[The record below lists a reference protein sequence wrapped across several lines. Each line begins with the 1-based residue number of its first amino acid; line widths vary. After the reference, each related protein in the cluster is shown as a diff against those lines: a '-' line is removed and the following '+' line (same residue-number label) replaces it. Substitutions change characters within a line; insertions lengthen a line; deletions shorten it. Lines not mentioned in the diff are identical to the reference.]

1 MRDKK
6 NQQRAEQK
14 DLALIICMY
23 VGLFLII
30 GLCINVALAD
40 EMTFKFKSPSFSGVN
55 TSQHYLTIENQEHSR
70 EKTLVDELKALA
82 DEQERDEQN
91 TTIARFIRNLESRV
105 YAKLSSQLVES
116 LFGETASKSGSIE
129 LEGNTIEYEADDE
142 FVILKVTDPL
152 GKKTTITFPLNSFTF

>member
-91 TTIARFIRNLESRV
+91 TTIARFICNLESRV

>member
-55 TSQHYLTIENQEHSR
+55 RSQHYLTIENQEHSR